1 MVRLLHLMRAYGRV
15 SADGLHQSPLPPG
28 DTSSRLPYG
37 CRLFQ
42 YITFALARR
51 QPGRTNMHTNNAI
64 SLIQMALLYL
74 LVLSVVGTFLFF
86 FLFCVNFEFAG
97 WKCVCRFARCVHQD
111 VQYFII
117 RSNAIKRFVN

>member
-74 LVLSVVGTFLFF
+74 LVLSVVGTFF
-86 FLFCVNFEFAG
+86 FLFCKFRLQG
-97 WKCVCRFARCVHQD
+97 GSVCIVLQG
-111 VQYFII
+111 VFIKMFNI
-117 RSNAIKRFVN
+117 SSLDQMQ